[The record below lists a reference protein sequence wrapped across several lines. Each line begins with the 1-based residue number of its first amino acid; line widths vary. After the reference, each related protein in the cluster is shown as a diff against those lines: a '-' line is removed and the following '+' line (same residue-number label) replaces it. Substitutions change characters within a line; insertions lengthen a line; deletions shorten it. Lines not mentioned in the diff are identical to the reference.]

1 MLGTT
6 TNAGLHD
13 FVVEAVLPRL
23 AVRGARAVDLG
34 AGTGEL
40 AARLR
45 GLGCD
50 VLAVDLNRKGYGA
63 DVQFVEQDLNQSN
76 FAESLGLKK
85 FDLVTAIEVLEH
97 IESPIGFLRSIG
109 QLLKPKGV
117 AVLTTPNVDSTPA
130 RVKFLLR
137 GTIRMMDAES
147 EPTHISP
154 IFWDLLQRQYLP
166 RSGMRLMEH
175 YLFPAC
181 GFQLTR
187 ARYGWAMR
195 GLSLFLGGECLTGD
209 NHVLVLERRGTGE

>member
-13 FVVEAVLPRL
+13 FVVEGVLRRY
-23 AVRGARAVDLG
+23 VVGKARVVDLG

-40 AARLR
+40 AVRLR

-50 VLAVDLNRKGYGA
+50 VLAVDLNRDGFGA
-63 DVQFVEQDLNQSN
+63 DVPFVQQDLNLAN
-76 FAESLGLKK
+76 FAEAVGPGQ

-97 IESPIGFLRSIG
+97 VESPIGFLRNAG
-109 QLLKPKGV
+109 QLLKPDGV

-137 GTIRMMDAES
+137 GTVRMMDAES

-154 IFWDLLQRQYLP
+154 VFWDLFVRQYLP
-166 RSGMRLMEH
+166 RAQVELLEH
-175 YLFPAC
+175 YLFPES
-181 GFQLTR
+181 GYNNTR
-187 ARYGWAMR
+187 LRYAWMFH
-195 GLSLFLGGECLTGD
+195 GLSFFLRGECMYGD
-209 NHVLVLERRGTGE
+209 NHVFVLGRRRQG